1 MTAELSTLGPAMVL
15 LGAWH
20 GVNPAMG
27 WLFAVALGLQEG
39 RGRAVLRALPPLAL
53 GHALAIGAAV
63 LVATAAGVVLGHET
77 VKWAVAAALLA
88 FGISRLVRARH
99 PNWGGMRVGFGDLVV
114 WSTLVA
120 SAHGAGLMV
129 VPWVLSAG
137 TMHHDGSASAGL
149 VATGLHTAGYLL
161 VTGLA
166 ALVVYR
172 WLGLRWLR
180 TLWINL
186 DLVWGV
192 ALIVTAVATP
202 LL

>member
-1 MTAELSTLGPAMVL
+1 MTEPSPLDTTMVL

-27 WLFAVALGLQEG
+27 WLFAVALGLQEK
-39 RGRAVLRALPPLAL
+39 RGAAVLRALPPLAL

-63 LVATAAGVVLGHET
+63 LVAGAAGAALGLT
-77 VKWAVAAALLA
+77 PVKWVVAVALLG
-88 FGISRLVRARH
+88 FGVARLVRATH
-99 PNWGGMRVGFGDLVV
+99 PAWGGMRVGFGDLVL
-114 WSTLVA
+114 WSALVA

-129 VPWVLSAG
+129 VPWVLG
-137 TMHHDGSASAGL
+137 TPMAQHGGAASNGL
-149 VATGLHTAGYLL
+149 VATTLHTAGYLA
-161 VTGLA
+161 VTAFA
-166 ALVVYR
+166 AFVVYR

-180 TLWINL
+180 TLWLNL
-186 DLVWGV
+186 DLVWGI